1 MTRSYFAIDKLQQI
15 TTTPGV
21 TSLGL
26 NASTTLRPAVTEM
39 IVSTLGLGQDK
50 MIHWELRRFDTS
62 VGTGTALTEF
72 PVDPEDAGALKSAAL
87 GNHSSEPTYGSLAIP
102 LSIGVHQ
109 RNFLHWRAAQN
120 RGIPIPA
127 VATEGLGV
135 VPFHA
140 DSTVL
145 VATTLYWE
153 E

>member
-1 MTRSYFAIDKLQQI
+1 M
-15 TTTPGV
+15 

-26 NASTTLRPAVTEM
+26 NASITLRPAVTEM
-39 IVSTLGLGQDK
+39 IVSTLRTAQYK
-50 MIHWELRRFDTS
+50 MIHWEMRRFNA
-62 VGTGTALTEF
+62 VGTGTALDKF
-72 PVDPEDAGALKSAAL
+72 PVDPEDAAAKSSAL

-127 VATEGLGV
+127 VATEGIGI
-135 VPFHA
+135 VPFHV